1 MATSMFAELDAND
14 DGVITEDEFWGVFRE
29 LPLDRIQYA
38 RVGVCVSG
46 RLTAALFLFNFQ
58 CHF

>member
-38 RVGVCVSG
+38 RVGVCLG
-46 RLTAALFLFNFQ
+46 G
-58 CHF
+58 